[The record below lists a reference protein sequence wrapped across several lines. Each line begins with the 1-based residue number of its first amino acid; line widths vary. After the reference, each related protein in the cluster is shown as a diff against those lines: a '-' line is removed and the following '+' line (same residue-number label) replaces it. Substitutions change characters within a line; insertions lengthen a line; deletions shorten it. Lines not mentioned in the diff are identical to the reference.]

1 MNWLSTMKTGANL
14 AASAC
19 GARAMYQRM
28 STLASPGISGSSQ
41 VWCWP
46 GPPTPIRT
54 APSISFLLVAMPE
67 VSAAASPRV
76 QREIVM
82 SSHYAASLIP
92 SILIGMTRDL
102 GIGPLRSFVAVA
114 DCGGF
119 QRAATALHLTQ
130 GAVSQHV
137 RRLESALGRALVER
151 DGRGS
156 RFTADGET
164 LLARAR
170 RVFAGAHETLAAF
183 AVEDEPRL
191 TIGSTEHAAD
201 HLLPALAAAFP

>member
-1 MNWLSTMKTGANL
+1 
-14 AASAC
+14 
-19 GARAMYQRM
+19 
-28 STLASPGISGSSQ
+28 
-41 VWCWP
+41 
-46 GPPTPIRT
+46 
-54 APSISFLLVAMPE
+54 
-67 VSAAASPRV
+67 
-76 QREIVM
+76 
-82 SSHYAASLIP
+82 
-92 SILIGMTRDL
+92 MTRDL

-164 LLARAR
+164 LLFQAR
-170 RVFAGAHETLAAF
+170 RILAAHDETLRAF
-183 AVEDEPRL
+183 GVEASPRL
-191 TIGSTEHAAD
+191 VIGSTEHAAAR
-201 HLLPALAAAFP
+201 LLPGLPAALAGAFPAHQVKFRIDRGQQLRTALTDRRIDLAVLLGPADEPDAHAVGELPLAWYSAPGWRPAGPIP